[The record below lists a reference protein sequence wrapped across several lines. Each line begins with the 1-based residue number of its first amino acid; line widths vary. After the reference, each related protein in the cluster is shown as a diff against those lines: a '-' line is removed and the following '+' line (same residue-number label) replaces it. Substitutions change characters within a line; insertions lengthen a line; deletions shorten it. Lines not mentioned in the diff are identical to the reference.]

1 MSALAVAP
9 IKSQPRK
16 QAVKRS
22 YIPPVP
28 AKGDIEACTK
38 YARYLADKSDKP
50 RHEVLAVVWV
60 RFLNWSFLSD
70 GKYQGATS

>member
-1 MSALAVAP
+1 MSALAVTP
-9 IKSQPRK
+9 IQSQPRK
-16 QAVKRS
+16 QSAKRS

-28 AKGDIEACTK
+28 AKGDIEACTQ

-60 RFLNWSFLSD
+60 RFLNFSFLSG
-70 GKYQGATS
+70 GKYQGANT